1 MIGGAIHLLIKCLLS
16 ITYVQGSDLGIV
28 YTMDLDTIL
37 YSRESKK
44 IKSLT
49 TWNLNVEEKKMIK

>member
-44 IKSLT
+44 NKKFNHMELKC
-49 TWNLNVEEKKMIK
+49 WGEEND